1 MKLFRQR
8 RSLKRRSSQTLS
20 LPFEKKKKNGIFR
33 SSKKTTS
40 ADSPVIEAAITYSL
54 SEDEESCNNIIVSS
68 DIDIENQLDHE
79 ELQLDDTN
87 NTYLFD
93 NDATGIIGIEKV
105 DSVETK
111 TSDSSKTE
119 KEDDKTMVFTHLE
132 IMRNELA
139 HMMQLANKDK
149 EIYQL
154 KQDFE
159 EMKTQ
164 QTELLASKEEEITRL
179 GNALV
184 EVESAL
190 LQAQAKLS
198 SEEKEHSKTIEVLM
212 ATQYEFHEFK
222 NKSWFQQYFV

>member
-93 NDATGIIGIEKV
+93 KDATGIIGIEKV